1 MTEKAR
7 KQKWNTGCIPL
18 LILYIIHGV
27 FVTAYMGEY
36 YPEVEFAFWVAEVF
50 LVMHAY
56 ALCRLP
62 HKVEWNDFWGIN
74 YLCTYI
80 PTLPNSPKRSA
91 LYIRIFIRIFSA
103 SLVIIPPPAIVS
115 ARLHLPLHTAFYAL
129 LYGQAAVGTACLLI
143 LLKKKWT
150 QHR

>member
-1 MTEKAR
+1 
-7 KQKWNTGCIPL
+7 
-18 LILYIIHGV
+18 
-27 FVTAYMGEY
+27 MGEY

-103 SLVIIPPPAIVS
+103 SLVIIPPPLSYQPTTPPFAYGFL
-115 ARLHLPLHTAFYAL
+115 RLIYMAKQP
-129 LYGQAAVGTACLLI
+129 
-143 LLKKKWT
+143 
-150 QHR
+150 

>member
-80 PTLPNSPKRSA
+80 PTLQTPQNGLPFTSG
-91 LYIRIFIRIFSA
+91 FSSGF
-103 SLVIIPPPAIVS
+103 SLPA
-115 ARLHLPLHTAFYAL
+115 
-129 LYGQAAVGTACLLI
+129 
-143 LLKKKWT
+143 W
-150 QHR
+150 

>member
-36 YPEVEFAFWVAEVF
+36 YPEVE
-50 LVMHAY
+50 Y

-103 SLVIIPPPAIVS
+103 SLVIIPPTAIVS
-115 ARLHLPLHTAFYAL
+115 ARLHLPLYTTFYAL

>member
-1 MTEKAR
+1 MNEKTR

-103 SLVIIPPPAIVS
+103 SLVIIPPTAIVS

>member
-91 LYIRIFIRIFSA
+91 LYIRIFIRIY
-103 SLVIIPPPAIVS
+103 P
-115 ARLHLPLHTAFYAL
+115 
-129 LYGQAAVGTACLLI
+129 
-143 LLKKKWT
+143 
-150 QHR
+150 

>member
-36 YPEVEFAFWVAEVF
+36 YPEVEF
-50 LVMHAY
+50 
-56 ALCRLP
+56 
-62 HKVEWNDFWGIN
+62 WGIN

-103 SLVIIPPPAIVS
+103 SLVIIPPTAIVS

>member
-1 MTEKAR
+1 MEYRVYSTS
-7 KQKWNTGCIPL
+7 
-18 LILYIIHGV
+18 YIIHNPRSIRHGLHGGILSRGGV
-27 FVTAYMGEY
+27 RL
-36 YPEVEFAFWVAEVF
+36 WVAEVF

-103 SLVIIPPPAIVS
+103 SLVIIPPTAIVS

-129 LYGQAAVGTACLLI
+129 LYGQAAVGTACSLI